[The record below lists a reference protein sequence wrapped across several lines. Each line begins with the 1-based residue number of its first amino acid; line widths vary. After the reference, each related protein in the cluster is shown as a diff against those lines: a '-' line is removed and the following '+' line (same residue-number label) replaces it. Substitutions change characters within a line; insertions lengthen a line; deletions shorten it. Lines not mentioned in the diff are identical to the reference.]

1 MKSPE
6 RSFDIDGEF
15 PESNIQYSEAITLL
29 NNTTNYMK
37 LKNLR
42 QLSWLSK
49 KRNIH
54 INTTKYMKLKN
65 LRQLSRLS
73 KKNIHIE

>member
-1 MKSPE
+1 MLSNTFQEGETFETHDLRFQCLPQLAE

-37 LKNLR
+37 LKNHYSQIQFR
-42 QLSWLSK
+42 
-49 KRNIH
+49 
-54 INTTKYMKLKN
+54 
-65 LRQLSRLS
+65 
-73 KKNIHIE
+73 